1 MNENT
6 RIYTQSEL
14 YENEINTD
22 EYELNK
28 EPGEFEGTLKLKAWT
43 SKSRAK
49 GHGKAIRAFFELDDG
64 RKIIAMV
71 QPFRYEQFS
80 LISAAE
86 IGEKFTLRFEIT
98 DDIEKSTAPMI
109 RFQTISAKNAAGSNL
124 TLCFL
129 FSFRRLAFLRVTR

>member
-1 MNENT
+1 MNEKT

-49 GHGKAIRAFFELDDG
+49 GHGKAIRAFVELEDG
-64 RKIIAMV
+64 KKIIALV
-71 QPFRYEQFS
+71 QPFRSEQMAT
-80 LISAAE
+80 ISAAE
-86 IGEKFTLRFEIT
+86 IGELLRLRFET
-98 DDIEKSTAPMI
+98 SSSGLVYLAELEELDKPIEIK
-109 RFQTISAKNAAGSNL
+109 
-124 TLCFL
+124 
-129 FSFRRLAFLRVTR
+129 